1 MKGGEGRAAPALA
14 IEGRAIRSVRAERA
28 PISANVVVGILRM
41 SDLGLTVL
49 AAGLAF
55 AFSNAHPTLRTE
67 YLGAIGLGLMAAGVF
82 WTSWGAYDHDYVFQR
97 SLRIGRLLNGWF
109 CAVGLLVLIA
119 FALKVSVVYSRTW
132 AFAWFMLTPGLLVLE
147 RLAFSF
153 LVLYWVRTDRLADRT
168 VIVGASEHG
177 QRLAAH
183 LNAQG
188 DIRTRVVGFVDD
200 RQERVP
206 THSHG
211 HRVLGNLDHLVALI
225 RGNMVDQVF
234 IALPWTAEKRV
245 LQIISHLAMTPVHI
259 RLAPDLLGFE
269 FTNREFA
276 SVAGLSML
284 RVFDR
289 PISGWAQVLKTAEDR
304 IGGGLLLLLLSPLML
319 LIALLIKLD
328 SRGPVLFRQNRYGFN
343 NDLIG
348 VYKFRSMYTD
358 RTDENCEVQTGQNDP
373 RVTKIG
379 RYLRAWSLDELPQL
393 LNVVRGEM
401 SLVGP
406 RPHALSTKA
415 AGRLFEEVVDRYA
428 ARHRVKPG
436 ITGWAQVNGWRG
448 ETDTPEKIQQ
458 RVKHDLEYIENW
470 SIAFDLYIL
479 LVTPLALL
487 KTDNV
492 Y

>member
-1 MKGGEGRAAPALA
+1 MKGAEGSAAPVLG
-14 IEGRAIRSVRAERA
+14 IESQILPQVRAERA
-28 PISANVVVGILRM
+28 PLSGNVVVGLLRLA
-41 SDLGLTVL
+41 DLGLTVL
-49 AAGLAF
+49 AAFLAF
-55 AFSNAHPTLRTE
+55 GFSNAETTLRSE
-67 YLGAIGLGLMAAGVF
+67 YLGAIGLGLLAAGVF

-97 SLRIGRLLNGWF
+97 SLRVGRVLNGWF
-109 CAVGLLVLIA
+109 CAVGLLLLIA
-119 FALKVSVVYSRTW
+119 FGLKVSMAYSRTW
-132 AFAWFMLTPGLLVLE
+132 AFAWFLLTPSLLILE

-153 LVLYWVRTDRLADRT
+153 LVLYWVRANRLADRT

-188 DIRTRVVGFVDD
+188 DIRTRIIGFVDD

-206 THSHG
+206 AHSHG

-225 RGNMVDQVF
+225 RANKVDQVF

-245 LQIISHLAMTPVHI
+245 LQIIRHLAMTPVHI

-269 FTNREFA
+269 FTNREFT

-289 PISGWAQVLKTAEDR
+289 PISGWAQVLKTSEDLL
-304 IGGGLLLLLLSPLML
+304 GAGLALVLLSPLML
-319 LIALLIKLD
+319 LVALLIKLD
-328 SRGPVLFRQNRYGFN
+328 SAGPVFFRQNRSGFN
-343 NDLIG
+343 NELIG
-348 VYKFRSMYTD
+348 VYKFRTMYTD
-358 RTDENCEVQTGQNDP
+358 RADADCETQTGKNDP
-373 RVTKIG
+373 RVTRVG

-393 LNVVRGEM
+393 LNVMRGEM

-406 RPHALSTKA
+406 RPHALATKA

-428 ARHRVKPG
+428 SRHRVKPG

-448 ETDTPEKIQQ
+448 ETDTVEKIQK
-458 RVKHDLEYIENW
+458 RVEYDLYYIDHW
-470 SIAFDLYIL
+470 SFWFDLRIL
-479 LVTPLALL
+479 LLTMLAVIGR
-487 KTDNV
+487 KNA